1 MLTKKKNTNYILQNA
16 RVVDPKNGL
25 DGVCDIGIENGLF
38 ADPSKVEKPKRVN
51 LKGLVV
57 SPGFIDMHVH
67 LREPGGK
74 DKETIRTGTMAAA
87 AGGFTS
93 IVAMPNTSPLADNAS
108 TIEYIKTHCEESAFV
123 NVLPSGCISKG
134 SEGVEMSPIG
144 GLKRAGIVAITD
156 DGKCVQNNE
165 LMKHVLI
172 YSKTFKIPVLDHCQD
187 AFLSEGGIA
196 AEGYWSTIKGLR
208 GIPVAAETIMLARD
222 IILAE
227 AANWKV
233 HIQHVSAGASVDM
246 IREAQ
251 KRKIEVSAEVTP
263 HHIALTD
270 ECVKNYDTNFKMSP
284 PLRTEQDREK
294 LIKGLQ
300 DGTISV
306 IATDHAPHTTTDK
319 LVEFA
324 YAPFGVIGLETAV
337 PICLT
342 ELYHKGFLSLSELV
356 SKFTLGPAQVLGL
369 DIGSIEIGRKAD
381 LTIFNP
387 DVKYTIDSDGF
398 YSKSRNTP
406 FNGREVKGRVLG
418 TVISGHFVYSM
429 ISGVQ
434 GLI

>member
-1 MLTKKKNTNYILQNA
+1 MLTKKESSNYILQNA
-16 RVVDPKNGL
+16 RVIDPKNGI
-25 DGVCDIGIENGLF
+25 DSICDIGIENGLF
-38 ADPSKVEKPKRVN
+38 AEVSKVSNPKKID
-51 LKGLVV
+51 LKGMVIA
-57 SPGFIDMHVH
+57 PGFIDMHVH

-93 IVAMPNTSPLADNAS
+93 IVAMPNTNPLADNAS
-108 TIEYIKTHCEESAFV
+108 TIEYIKTHCEESACV

-134 SEGVEMSPIG
+134 SEGAEMSPIG
-144 GLKRAGIVAITD
+144 GLKKAGIVAVTD
-156 DGKCVQNNE
+156 DGKCVQNHE

-172 YSKTFKIPVLDHCQD
+172 YSKTFKLPILDHCQD
-187 AFLSEGGIA
+187 AFLAEGGLV

-208 GIPVAAETIMLARD
+208 GIPVAAETIMVSRD

-227 AANWKV
+227 AADWKV

-246 IREAQ
+246 IRDA
-251 KRKIEVSAEVTP
+251 RKKKVKVTAEVTP

-270 ECVKNYDTNFKMSP
+270 ECVKDYDTNFKMNP
-284 PLRTEQDREK
+284 PLRSEDDRKK

-306 IATDHAPHTTTDK
+306 IATDHAPHTSTDK

-324 YAPFGVIGLETAV
+324 YAPFGVVGLETAV
-337 PICLT
+337 SICLT
-342 ELYHKGFLSLSELV
+342 ELYHKGFLSLSDLI
-356 SKFTLGPAQVLGL
+356 SKFTVGPAQVLGL
-369 DIGSIEIGRKAD
+369 DIGSIEVGKKAD

-387 DVKYTIDSDGF
+387 DVSYTIDADSF

-406 FNGREVKGRVLG
+406 FNGREVKGRVMG
-418 TVISGHFVYSM
+418 TVVSGRFVYSR
-429 ISGVQ
+429 IDGVK
-434 GLI
+434 GII

>member
-1 MLTKKKNTNYILQNA
+1 MLTKKESSNYILCNA
-16 RVVDPKNGL
+16 RVIDPKSGL
-25 DGVCDIGIENGLF
+25 DAVCDIGIENGLF
-38 ADPSKVEKPKRVN
+38 ADPAKITNPKVID
-51 LKGLVV
+51 LTGLVAA
-57 SPGFIDMHVH
+57 PGFIDMHVH

-74 DKETIRTGTMAAA
+74 DKETIKTGTMAAA
-87 AGGFTS
+87 AGGFTT

-108 TIEYIKTHCEESAFV
+108 TIEYIKTHCEESAYV

-134 SEGVEMSPIG
+134 SEGTEMSPIG
-144 GLKRAGIVAITD
+144 GLKKAGIVAVTD

-187 AFLSEGGIA
+187 AFLAEGGLV

-208 GIPVAAETIMLARD
+208 GIPVAAETIMVSRD

-227 AANWKV
+227 ASDWKV

-251 KRKIEVSAEVTP
+251 KKNIKISAEVTP

-270 ECVKNYDTNFKMSP
+270 ECIKDYDTNFKMNP
-284 PLRTEQDREK
+284 PLRSEEDRIT

-306 IATDHAPHTTTDK
+306 IATDHAPHTMTDK

-324 YAPFGVIGLETAV
+324 YAPFGVVGLETAV
-337 PICLT
+337 SISLT
-342 ELYHKGFLSLSELV
+342 ELYHKGFLSLNDLI
-356 SKFTLGPAQVLGL
+356 SKFTVGPARVLGL
-369 DIGSIEIGRKAD
+369 DIGSVEIGKKAD
-381 LTIFNP
+381 LTI
-387 DVKYTIDSDGF
+387 IDLDMKHKIDAKNF
-398 YSKSRNTP
+398 YSKSKNTP
-406 FNGREVKGRVLG
+406 FNGREVTGRVLG
-418 TVISGHFVYSM
+418 TVVSGRFVFSM
-429 ISGVQ
+429 IEGAK